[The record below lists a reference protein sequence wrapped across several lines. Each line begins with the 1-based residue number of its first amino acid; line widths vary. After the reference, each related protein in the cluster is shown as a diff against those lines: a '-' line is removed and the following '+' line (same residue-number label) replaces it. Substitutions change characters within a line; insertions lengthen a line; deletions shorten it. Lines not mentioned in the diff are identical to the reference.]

1 MNTCSYILERM
12 TADEASEL
20 ATLFALLGDPG
31 RVRLLYTLLEAG
43 EVPVTELAESVALSQ
58 SACSHALRLLRT
70 AGVVTSR
77 RDGRQVHYRIADS
90 HVRLLLDV
98 TRLHHQHAGE
108 HL

>member
-1 MNTCSYILERM
+1 M
-12 TADEASEL
+12 TAEEAADL
-20 ATLFALLGDPG
+20 AGIFALLGDPS
-31 RVRLLYTLLEAG
+31 RVRLLYRLVEAG
-43 EVPVTELAESVALSQ
+43 ECTVTELAHAADLSQ

-98 TRLHHQHAGE
+98 TKLHVDHR
-108 HL
+108 